1 MFSLL
6 SSVVHTVNLEMENG
20 SSSRLQ
26 EDKING
32 NSKLSFK
39 TSVSVAYERLSFNDL
54 TGENYSVLTGG
65 SVWEVV
71 SHESFFQLCCRFRL
85 LKGAINLT
93 STVVE
98 LFKAFSDATTLRNYI
113 LHMVP

>member
-32 NSKLSFK
+32 NSKPSSK
-39 TSVSVAYERLSFNDL
+39 TSVSVAYEMLSFNDL
-54 TGENYSVLTGG
+54 TGENYSVLIGV
-65 SVWEVV
+65 SVWKVV
-71 SHESFFQLCCRFRL
+71 SHEGFFQLCFRFL
-85 LKGAINLT
+85 LLT
-93 STVVE
+93 G
-98 LFKAFSDATTLRNYI
+98 
-113 LHMVP
+113 P

>member
-1 MFSLL
+1 MKNS
-6 SSVVHTVNLEMENG
+6 

-32 NSKLSFK
+32 NSKTVIQKDGL
-39 TSVSVAYERLSFNDL
+39 VAYERLSFNDM
-54 TGENYSVLTGG
+54 TGENFRVSIGD

-71 SHESFFQLCCRFRL
+71 ADESFFQLCCRFRL

-98 LFKAFSDATTLRNYI
+98 LLKAFSDATTLRNYI
-113 LHMVP
+113 LDMVP